1 MDAALAR
8 GSRAPPVA
16 RPCCRW
22 PWLPGR
28 HGRRRGHSAPATGGG
43 ITIPHSAATRRPGRD
58 RSGQLGGV
66 DKRGTKLSGIL
77 LGRGAR
83 IAKSTTPAQ
92 FVDPPGNADHRL
104 TESRAGRIVKIWPQ
118 FEALDIGITE
128 SHTSCDSLQNFAER
142 GGALTFE
149 LRPRPPPLD
158 AHTAALL
165 PGADDGGSLVAGG
178 SGRRSSGII
187 AVDKCGMP
195 LCGVSDDLLHLTVD
209 ITVEYVELS
218 LTEKAHLPGRL
229 HYSLRNGRPFR
240 TTTAADND
248 VDLIPG
254 REGPRL
260 SDSFEQSC
268 NRIQLVTPVSV
279 RNVSHGA
286 ITVWIRVGI
295 VIHRI
300 TGDPGVV
307 PDLGRVDRPDELACV
322 TGNGPRT
329 ARGGPVIVIL
339 GIGDTRAQVV
349 HYALCGARVVR
360 AEPVIRKM
368 LRAALDEIRRGVY
381 PPGRRVESRLKGAQT
396 LALGLSEDL
405 GEDSAPF
412 KRRRVLTRVGGHSGV
427 ATQDGLQGGVS
438 GERRRRSQS
447 SPPRGALTTG
457 RPDHVP

>member
-1 MDAALAR
+1 M
-8 GSRAPPVA
+8 
-16 RPCCRW
+16 RPW
-22 PWLPGR
+22 PGEVER
-28 HGRRRGHSAPATGGG
+28 RRSHGRAVDGCGSQVGTADGAATVHRATSGG

-58 RSGQLGGV
+58 RSGQLAGV
-66 DKRGTKLSGIL
+66 VDILQRIISARLDKRGTKLSGIL

-229 HYSLRNGRPFR
+229 HNSLRNGRPFR
-240 TTTAADND
+240 TTTAADNN

-268 NRIQLVTPVSV
+268 NRIHLVTPVSM

-307 PDLGRVDRPDELACV
+307 PDSGRVDRPDELACV

-349 HYALCGARVVR
+349 HYAAPVSS
-360 AEPVIRKM
+360 EPNR
-368 LRAALDEIRRGVY
+368 
-381 PPGRRVESRLKGAQT
+381 
-396 LALGLSEDL
+396 
-405 GEDSAPF
+405 
-412 KRRRVLTRVGGHSGV
+412 
-427 ATQDGLQGGVS
+427 
-438 GERRRRSQS
+438 
-447 SPPRGALTTG
+447 
-457 RPDHVP
+457 